1 MYVDSTTGTFY
12 KPGTIIKPYP
22 ALCRTLSIIAKKGG
36 DELYNG
42 SLSVEFLED
51 LHRVGSI
58 ITADDLRNYQ

>member
-1 MYVDSTTGTFY
+1 MYIDSTTGTFY
-12 KPGTIIKPYP
+12 KQGTIIKPSP
-22 ALCRTLSIIAKKGG
+22 AFCKTLMTIAEKGG